1 MDTSM
6 SPTPLEP
13 PTPNFPT
20 DHVVGIVKDFQE
32 GEQALQ
38 ALRNAGHAQE
48 RLHLIHSQDVVEG
61 IQGRLQD
68 RNLFKKILHQLA
80 TTSDDGYAGLLYLEQ
95 ARLGWHMIAVYAATV
110 EQAEQIAHLL
120 STYHVSL
127 IKYYGRWSVADFPSS
142 GSPR

>member
-1 MDTSM
+1 MDASM

-38 ALRNAGHAQE
+38 ALRNAGHAE
-48 RLHLIHSQDVVEG
+48 DRLHLIQSQDVVEG
-61 IQGRLQD
+61 IEGRLQD

-110 EQAEQIAHLL
+110 EQAEQIAQIL

-127 IKYYGRWSVADFPSS
+127 IKYYGRWSMANFPSRES
-142 GSPR
+142 GT

>member
-1 MDTSM
+1 MTSTLETPILIAYYMKRIAPSGEKGTAMDASM

-20 DHVVGIVKDFQE
+20 DHVVGIVKDFQA

-38 ALRNAGHAQE
+38 ALRNAGHAE
-48 RLHLIHSQDVVEG
+48 DRLHLIQSQEVVEG

-95 ARLGWHMIAVYAATV
+95 ARGGWHMIA
-110 EQAEQIAHLL
+110 
-120 STYHVSL
+120 
-127 IKYYGRWSVADFPSS
+127 
-142 GSPR
+142 

>member
-38 ALRNAGHAQE
+38 ALRNAGHAE
-48 RLHLIHSQDVVEG
+48 DRLHLIQSQDVVEG
-61 IQGRLQD
+61 IAGRLQD

-95 ARLGWHMIAVYAATV
+95 ARRGWHMIAVYAATV
-110 EQAEQIAHLL
+110 EHAEQIAQLL

-127 IKYYGRWSVADFPSS
+127 ITYYGRWSIANFPSRES
-142 GSPR
+142 GT

>member
-1 MDTSM
+1 MTFQADQG
-6 SPTPLEP
+6 PVGP

-20 DHVVGIVKDFQE
+20 DHVVGMVKDLQE

-38 ALRNAGHAQE
+38 ALRNAGHAE
-48 RLHLIHSQDVVEG
+48 DRIHLIQSQEVVEG

-68 RNLFKKILHQLA
+68 RNPLKKILQQLA

-95 ARLGWHMIAVYAATV
+95 ARGGWHMIAVYAATL

-127 IKYYGRWSVADFPSS
+127 IKYFGRWAIADFPS
-142 GSPR
+142 R

>member
-6 SPTPLEP
+6 SPTPLES

-38 ALRNAGHAQE
+38 ALRNAGHAE
-48 RLHLIHSQDVVEG
+48 DRLHLIQSQDVVEG
-61 IQGRLQD
+61 IAGRLQD

-80 TTSDDGYAGLLYLEQ
+80 TTSDDGYAGLFYLEQ

-110 EQAEQIAHLL
+110 EQAEQIAQLL

-127 IKYYGRWSVADFPSS
+127 IKYYGRWSVADFPS
-142 GSPR
+142 R

>member
-1 MDTSM
+1 MTFQADQG
-6 SPTPLEP
+6 PVGP

-20 DHVVGIVKDFQE
+20 DHVVGIVKDLQE

-38 ALRNAGHAQE
+38 ALRNAGHAE
-48 RLHLIHSQDVVEG
+48 DRIHLIQSQEVVEG
-61 IQGRLQD
+61 IEGRLQD
-68 RNLFKKILHQLA
+68 RNPLKKILHQLA

-95 ARLGWHMIAVYAATV
+95 ARGGWHMIAVYAATL

-127 IKYYGRWSVADFPSS
+127 IKYFGRWSIADFPS
-142 GSPR
+142 R

>member
-1 MDTSM
+1 MTFQADQG
-6 SPTPLEP
+6 PVGP

-20 DHVVGIVKDFQE
+20 DHVVGIVKDLQE

-38 ALRNAGHAQE
+38 ALRNAGHAE
-48 RLHLIHSQDVVEG
+48 DRLHLIQSQDVVEG
-61 IQGRLQD
+61 IEGRLQD

-110 EQAEQIAHLL
+110 EQAEQIEQLL

-127 IKYYGRWSVADFPSS
+127 IKYYGRWSVADFPS
-142 GSPR
+142 R